1 MTHLNEQLKNWP
13 DFHQHLNSRQIF
25 FLSKLD
31 TLVFSVRN
39 PLNKRITN
47 MVYKNIVNTT
57 RESAKRDLQGL
68 EALGILVRDA
78 DLKGRNAGYLL
89 T

>member
-13 DFHQHLNSRQIF
+13 DFHQHLNARQLF

-39 PLNKRITN
+39 PLKKRITN

-68 EALGILVRDA
+68 EALGILARDS

-89 T
+89 A